1 MIKKKLIIIVILLV
15 TFFTI
20 YSFLNYNNSA
30 LEYTSQLNFY
40 ITEYEEEYSNYEKE
54 LVLNNSNKEIIVSG
68 TTTSGEIDV
77 KIVVY
82 DNEIILEEFIF
93 NVDEYLEES
102 INLEGKTNHKWVYF
116 IDIYEDTEGTISVGV
131 I

>member
-1 MIKKKLIIIVILLV
+1 MIKKKLIIVILLV